1 MKAII
6 IKRKLTGEETEQL
19 LATLRGNDQFKLHIS
34 VIADERLM
42 ALNTPSPVDLFS
54 IKKMVNELVL
64 HELLAMGDKLVNG
77 ERVADLLSFEKAGVW
92 YYHRFRSYFRVRQ
105 IGYEYE
111 EIVQLLTTYDQIDFY
126 TGEKG
131 LSQIN
136 TLPTGVTLYFP
147 LNASGSKVNY
157 ASVAAY
163 LIHLILR
170 LVMQLFQFAY
180 PSKRRHVVVD
190 HAGLQKCLH
199 IPEGNFSYD
208 NYILSGFFDKLDAD
222 FLLLSEVVMPKFDGR
237 NIFRLRWQYYF
248 RAGKNRNIVFNEVI
262 LFRAL
267 LSSKIRSKIKQA
279 SARLI
284 TGYNA
289 VDALPLSLYERLILK
304 QYAGYH
310 KTSRFYIFRYLAF
323 DQFFKRYAFSTIS
336 SIDENG
342 PIVKSILDAAKAN
355 RIKTI
360 GIQHGNFGN
369 SHPAYLYTVA
379 DRLAG
384 SMADHTLVWGE
395 YWRDF
400 LSAVGNFRADSLVVT
415 GQIRTDIIPWLQKK
429 DRRDLLGERWTDKKI
444 IVFASQ
450 PQPDASLRYQAA
462 FDVFTAGKSL
472 KNSLIVVKLHPAER
486 NDVAYYKL
494 IAREAGCSNFEI
506 LYNIDLYLLLS
517 ACDLLV
523 TCFSTV
529 GTEAVYFGKPLII
542 LDYMKEDLLHYCSE
556 GVAFQAIDAVSL
568 REIIES
574 VVAGDL
580 KTDPEAYSRFIRKY
594 AWIIDGNAAQR
605 SIDYIKRLD

>member
-6 IKRKLTGEETEQL
+6 IKRKLSGDETAQL
-19 LATLRGNDQFKLHIS
+19 LTKLSDNVDIRLHIS
-34 VIADERLM
+34 GIADEKLM
-42 ALNTPSPVDLFS
+42 ALNTPAPVDLYS
-54 IKKMVNELVL
+54 IKKMVNEVVL
-64 HELLAMGDKLVNG
+64 HELLAMGDKLVKG

-92 YYHRFRSYFRVRQ
+92 YYQRFRSYFRVRQ

-111 EIVQLLTTYDQIDFY
+111 EILQLLKVYDQIDFY
-126 TGEKG
+126 TGEDG
-131 LSQIN
+131 LKQIDE
-136 TLPTGVTLYFP
+136 LPPGVTLCFP
-147 LNASGSKVNY
+147 IKGSVSRVNY
-157 ASVAAY
+157 ARIAIY
-163 LIHLILR
+163 LIHFILR
-170 LVMQLFQFAY
+170 LVMQPFQFAH

-199 IPEGNFSYD
+199 VPEGNFSYD
-208 NYILSGFFDKLDAD
+208 NYILSGLFDKLDAD
-222 FLLLSEVVMPKFDGR
+222 FLLLSEVVMPKFDGP

-267 LSSKIRSKIKQA
+267 LSSKIRSKVKQA
-279 SARLI
+279 SARLVA
-284 TGYNA
+284 GYNA
-289 VDALPLSLYERLILK
+289 VEAVPLSMYERLILK
-304 QYAGYH
+304 HYVGYH
-310 KTSRFYIFRYLAF
+310 KTSRFYVFRYLAF

-355 RIKTI
+355 QMKTI

-400 LSAVGNFRADSLVVT
+400 LAAVGNFRPDSLVVT
-415 GQIRTDIIPWLQKK
+415 GQIRTDVIPWLLKN
-429 DRRDLLGERWTDKKI
+429 DRSDLLGDRWTNKKI

-462 FDVFTAGKSL
+462 LDVFSAGKSL
-472 KNSLIVVKLHPAER
+472 KDSLIVVKLHPAER
-486 NDVAYYKL
+486 NDVMYYES
-494 IAREAGCSNFEI
+494 IAGEAGCKNFEI

-556 GVAFQAIDAVSL
+556 GVAFQAVDAVSL
-568 REIIES
+568 GELIWRIIT
-574 VVAGDL
+574 GDL
-580 KTDPEAYSRFIRKY
+580 VANPEAYDSFIRKY
-594 AWIIDGNAAQR
+594 AWKIDGNSAQR
-605 SIDYIKRLD
+605 SIDYIKRLA